1 MTPDGGAVGRVDN
14 PGAGGPPHDEP
25 EQERDVANG
34 QS

>member
-1 MTPDGGAVGRVDN
+1 MTPDGAVGRVDN
-14 PGAGGPPHDEP
+14 PGAGPPHDEP